1 MKKLFLTAIIIAICN
16 ISFAWTMQ
24 IINTGGDNTGYF
36 KYVQMFH
43 NDNDNHQ
50 LICTDPGPTR
60 CSISDWQYLC
70 VTTTE
75 ANACMAYAEAQIA
88 LGNYSGS
95 FTTSTG
101 ILITWSSTS
110 TGGTIINLSKD
121 CN

>member
-24 IINTGGDNTGYF
+24 IIKTGGDNTGYF

-88 LGNYSGS
+88 L
-95 FTTSTG
+95 
-101 ILITWSSTS
+101 
-110 TGGTIINLSKD
+110 
-121 CN
+121 